1 MSFDFYLATLYGL
14 ICAGSS
20 IILMYVKK
28 GVLPSWATLFTSL
41 LGMIIWSLAVR
52 RTKLSLIELS
62 SVFDAVG
69 ALAYFFGFVM
79 CGERINQTQIIGVCL
94 LVFSIYLINK

>member
-28 GVLPSWATLFTSL
+28 GILPGWATLLTSL
-41 LGMIIWSLAVR
+41 LGMLLWSLAVK
-52 RTKLSLIELS
+52 RTQLTLIELS
-62 SVFDAVG
+62 SIFDAVG
-69 ALAYFFGFVM
+69 ALAYFLGFVL
-79 CGERINQTQIIGVCL
+79 CGEKVNQFQILGICL